1 MFFQESSD
9 SDSDFEEELQLLALA
24 TLITKQRKRRRYWI
38 HPVNRKRETRGE
50 FHCLVKEFESDAEKF
65 HQYFRMSIAQ
75 FAEIHRL
82 IEEDIKKIRT
92 KFRKPIGTKERLAV
106 CLR

>member
-9 SDSDFEEELQLLALA
+9 SDSDFEEDMQLLALA
-24 TLITKQRKRRRYWI
+24 TLRIKQRKKRRYWI

-50 FHCLVKEFESDAEKF
+50 FHCLIKELENDADKF
-65 HQYFRMSIAQ
+65 HLYFRMSKAQ
-75 FAEIHRL
+75 FEEIHSY
-82 IEEDIKKIRT
+82 IEKDIKKIRT
-92 KFRKPIGTKERLAV
+92 KFRKPIGTRERLGI